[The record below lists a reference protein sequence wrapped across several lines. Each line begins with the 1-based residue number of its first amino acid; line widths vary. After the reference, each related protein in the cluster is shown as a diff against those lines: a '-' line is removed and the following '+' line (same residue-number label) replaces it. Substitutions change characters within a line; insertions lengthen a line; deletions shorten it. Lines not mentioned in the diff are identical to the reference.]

1 MSFSGWHNA
10 NYNFIIHKDFFK
22 KYYLVRFSKTN
33 SINKLIGCPGR
44 TRTHEMSES
53 ESDALPLGYEAI
65 PFNILTQKSYLAN
78 RNLANLS

>member
-53 ESDALPLGYEAI
+53 ESDALPLGYWAI
-65 PFNILTQKSYLAN
+65 DNLILTQNVLNAKIN
-78 RNLANLS
+78 R